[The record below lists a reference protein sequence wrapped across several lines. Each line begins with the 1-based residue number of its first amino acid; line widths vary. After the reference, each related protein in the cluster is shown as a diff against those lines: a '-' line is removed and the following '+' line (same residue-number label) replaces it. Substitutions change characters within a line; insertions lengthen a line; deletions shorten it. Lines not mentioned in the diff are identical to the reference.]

1 MHHIIKDLTILLAV
15 SLPINILFHK
25 IKLPSVMGFL
35 IAGVLIGPYGLH
47 WVGEPESVKSLA
59 EIGVILLL
67 FVIGLE
73 FSLRRI
79 LNNIIP
85 IIGVGGFQIILT
97 AIAVFIVCV
106 NFGFPLNQGIALG
119 LFFAL
124 SSTAII
130 IKMITDRAEIDTQH
144 GKICIGVLLIQ
155 DVAVVPIML
164 LIPLLSS
171 GGDYS
176 IADVGIALTKSLT
189 AIVAMFLLA
198 RLIIPKTLALIARLG
213 SKEHLTLFVIL
224 LILGT
229 CWICNLLGISL
240 AMGAFIAGLILSESE
255 YSHQIILDILP
266 LRDYFGSI
274 FFISVGM
281 LLQTQIFFDSI
292 FLFLGLTC
300 GIIFL
305 KALLASIASLILKNS
320 LRVSFIIGLRLAQ
333 AGEFSFLLAG
343 IALERG
349 LFDQNLYQ
357 NFLIIS
363 ILSML
368 AAPIIIQA
376 SSWLSIKL
384 FSKLPSQTSSHR
396 EQEADHNKKLEGHVI
411 IAGYG
416 LVGRNLA
423 RVLKEVMTPFLLIEL
438 KGEKIKQALTKSMNV
453 LYGDATHSETLRMA
467 GVTTARMIV
476 FALRDYTDA
485 EQGVRIARKL
495 NPNIYIIVRT
505 RYMAQVEELKLAGA
519 DQVIPEEFET
529 SIEIF
534 SRVLKEF
541 NISNNIIEQQV
552 ELIRMEGYSMF
563 RGLSLNVESMAKF
576 SSFLT
581 ASLTEAYQVL
591 EDSWAN
597 NKKLKD
603 IDLPSHT
610 GAKLIAIVR
619 NERIQTTFEED
630 YLIKSGDSLIL
641 FGRHAQLDKSIK
653 ILRHGHF

>member
-1 MHHIIKDLTILLAV
+1 
-15 SLPINILFHK
+15 
-25 IKLPSVMGFL
+25 MGFL

-47 WVGEPESVKSLA
+47 WVGEPESVKNLA

-73 FSLRRI
+73 FSLRKI

-85 IIGVGGFQIILT
+85 ILGVGGLQIIFT
-97 AIAVFIVCV
+97 TIAVFIICGE
-106 NFGFPLNQGIALG
+106 FGFQLNQSIALG

-130 IKMITDRAEIDTQH
+130 LKMITDRAEIDTQH

-292 FLFLGLTC
+292 FLFLSLTC
-300 GIIFL
+300 GLIIL
-305 KALLASIASLILKNS
+305 KASLASIASLIFKNS

-333 AGEFSFLLAG
+333 AGEFSFLLAS
-343 IALERG
+343 IAMESG

-357 NFLIIS
+357 NFLLIS

-368 AAPIIIQA
+368 AAPIIIQT
-376 SSWLSIKL
+376 SSWLAINL
-384 FSKLPSQTSSHR
+384 FSRLPSKTTSSMD
-396 EQEADHNKKLEGHVI
+396 QESSEKEKLDGHVI

-423 RVLKEVMTPFLLIEL
+423 RVLKEVMTPFLLL
-438 KGEKIKQALTKSMNV
+438 DLNGEKIKQALTKKMNV
-453 LYGDATHSETLRMA
+453 LYGDATHNDTLVKA
-467 GVTTARMIV
+467 GVKNARMIV
-476 FALRDYTDA
+476 FALRDFTDA
-485 EQGVRIARKL
+485 EQGVRLARKL
-495 NPNIYIIVRT
+495 NPHIYIIVRT
-505 RYMAQVEELKLAGA
+505 RYMAQVEELKSAGA

-563 RGLSLNVESMAKF
+563 RGLSLNVESIAKF

-581 ASLTEAYQVL
+581 ASLTESFQVL
-591 EDSWAN
+591 DDSWAN
-597 NKKLKD
+597 NKELKD
-603 IDLPSHT
+603 IDLPGHT

-619 NERIQTTFEED
+619 NDDIKTTFAEN
-630 YLIKSGDSLIL
+630 YLIQSGDSLIL
-641 FGRHAQLDKSIK
+641 FGRHAQLDQSIK
-653 ILRHGHF
+653 ILRYGHFYS